1 MLKIDNNEVREK
13 QLKRL
18 ADIRATRDNAAVENV
33 LNRITKSAETGEGNL
48 LEIAVEAA

>member
-18 ADIRATRDNAAVENV
+18 KDIRSTRDNSAVEDL
-33 LNRITKSAETGEGNL
+33 LNKITKSAETGEGNL
-48 LEIAVEAA
+48 LELAVEAA